1 MDINISSSEALSEAV
16 IKKLNQTKTGFF
28 STFLWYRNFVDT
40 VIKKDSGNYGF
51 LIAESNGKEHVVFPF
66 MLTILKNGCRQ
77 LRSLT
82 NYYSPLYQL
91 VYDKSVDFDGVTL
104 SVFFDEL
111 KRGTLHWDIMELQPL
126 DQEGA
131 SFLSLQLQKAKIF
144 HVSFFCFGNWYLEI
158 NNRSFDEYFAG
169 LSSKVRNTVNRKTKQ
184 FEKLQG
190 AEVVIVTE
198 KKDLDAAISAY
209 ERVYASSWKQDEPYP
224 DFIPGLIK
232 IAEEIGSLRLGIAY
246 LNNVAIAVQLW
257 IVADNTA
264 YIYKLAYDENYKQY
278 GAGTMLTTKL
288 MKHVIDYDKVEVVD
302 YLCGDDPYKKDWMS
316 HRRERWGILA
326 FNTSSL
332 RGVWEMA
339 KEMSKVFLKKVA
351 FFKKISLFF
360 DNIF

>member
-1 MDINISSSEALSEAV
+1 MHINISSLDDLPENYF
-16 IKKLNQTKTGFF
+16 KKSSGYKTVFF
-28 STFLWYRNFVDT
+28 STYFWYKNFIDT
-40 VIKKDSGNYGF
+40 VIKNDSGNYGF
-51 LIAESNGKEHVVFPF
+51 LIAETNGEELAVFPF
-66 MLTILKNGCRQ
+66 RFSILENGCRQ
-77 LRSLT
+77 LKSLT
-82 NYYSPLYQL
+82 NYYSPIYQL
-91 VYDKSVDFDGVTL
+91 IHDKSVDSDEVAL
-104 SVFFDEL
+104 SNFFNEL
-111 KRGTLHWDIMELQPL
+111 KKGPIHWDIMELRPL
-126 DQEGA
+126 DQEA
-131 SFLSLQLQKAKIF
+131 TSFLSLQLQKVKIP
-144 HVSFFCFGNWYLEI
+144 HVSFFCFGNWYLEV
-158 NNRSFDEYFAG
+158 NGRSFDEYFAG

-190 AEVVIVTE
+190 TEVVIVTE
-198 KKDLDAAISAY
+198 KKNLDAAISAY

-232 IAEEIGSLRLGIAY
+232 IAQEIGSLRLGIAY

-339 KEMSKVFLKKVA
+339 KEMSKVLLKKSG
-351 FFKKISLFF
+351 FFK
-360 DNIF
+360 

>member
-1 MDINISSSEALSEAV
+1 MRISILSLEALPETV
-16 IKKLNQTKTGFF
+16 IKKLNQNKTGFF
-28 STFLWYRNFVDT
+28 STFSWYRNFIDT
-40 VIKKDSGNYGF
+40 VIKKDYRNYGF
-51 LIAESNGKEHVVFPF
+51 LIAENNEKEQVVFPF
-66 MLTILKNGCRQ
+66 MISMLKNGCRQ

-91 VYDKSVDFDGVTL
+91 VHDKSVDFDGVTL

-111 KRGTLHWDIMELQPL
+111 KRGALRWDIMELMPL
-126 DQEGA
+126 DQEVA
-131 SFLSLQLQKAKIF
+131 LFLSLQLQKAKIP
-144 HVSFFCFGNWYLEI
+144 HVSFFCFGNWYLEVDG
-158 NNRSFDEYFAG
+158 RSFDAYFSS

-190 AEVVIVTE
+190 AKVVIVTE
-198 KKDLDAAISAY
+198 KQDLDAAISAY

-224 DFIPGLIK
+224 EFIPGLIK
-232 IAEEIGSLRLGIAY
+232 IAEEAGALRLGIAY

-288 MKHVIDYDKVEVVD
+288 MKYVIDHDKVEVVD

-326 FNTSSL
+326 FNTLSL
-332 RGVWEMA
+332 RGRWEMT
-339 KEMSKVFLKKVA
+339 KEMSKVFLKKWA
-351 FFKKISLFF
+351 
-360 DNIF
+360 IF